1 MKVGGHMLCPGIYE
15 QLVDRRLGRELD
27 QLPEN
32 QKATA
37 ALDKAESSSVLSQY
51 LADIV
56 HKALE
61 RMCDGKSELSD
72 QVALVN
78 QLIAMASEAADEDID
93 EISVDE
99 RAQQLL
105 ALLSEKDPRIALGKS
120 AKDVIRPETSL
131 AQSSLFTGAVHE
143 PQMFSE
149 LKKEIASADRMDM
162 LVSFIKWSGLRLIM
176 EELIE
181 FTQRGGRLRIITTSY
196 MGATDIKAIEEL
208 AKLQNVQIK
217 VSYDTQ
223 RTRLHAKTYAFY
235 RETGFTTAY
244 VGSSNLSN
252 AAISSGL
259 EWNVKVT
266 ARDLP
271 QIIRKIAAT
280 FDAYWH
286 ADEFEYYSDTDRE
299 RLAQAL
305 KTERYVGERPQFLFD
320 IRPYPYQQ
328 EILDKLLA
336 EREVHGIWKNLVVA
350 ATGERV
356 IIVTGCINVLVS
368 RVSGTLTKYNSCIA

>member
-1 MKVGGHMLCPGIYE
+1 
-15 QLVDRRLGRELD
+15 
-27 QLPEN
+27 
-32 QKATA
+32 
-37 ALDKAESSSVLSQY
+37 
-51 LADIV
+51 
-56 HKALE
+56 
-61 RMCDGKSELSD
+61 
-72 QVALVN
+72 
-78 QLIAMASEAADEDID
+78 
-93 EISVDE
+93 
-99 RAQQLL
+99 
-105 ALLSEKDPRIALGKS
+105 
-120 AKDVIRPETSL
+120 
-131 AQSSLFTGAVHE
+131 
-143 PQMFSE
+143 
-149 LKKEIASADRMDM
+149 MDM

-244 VGSSNLSN
+244 VGSSNLSMQRFQR
-252 AAISSGL
+252 SGV
-259 EWNVKVT
+259 ECKVT

-271 QIIRKIAAT
+271 QTIRKIAAT

-305 KTERYVGERPQFLFD
+305 KMRGMSASAPNSCSTSDR
-320 IRPYPYQQ
+320 IHQQ

-350 ATGERV
+350 ATGTGKQLLPHWITVACKQNPGKANHLLFIAHREEILKQSRDTFAGV
-356 IIVTGCINVLVS
+356 LKDVNFGELYVGGYKPESLDHVFVSVQTLNSQALSEKLPADHTLLSLMNRITRLLIVWKGFGLFS
-368 RVSGTLTKYNSCIA
+368 AKGSSGSDCHRTYGRQHP